1 MNIRLMTAKFALCGL
16 LAAGLAAP
24 SAAMAAEE
32 ELAPGFNAC
41 MQRGYSTANMVECYN
56 SAYEYW
62 DKILNKN
69 YKKAMKNCDED
80 GTPECKAKLKQ
91 AQRAWIQYKES
102 MSDYIVSSSDGSI
115 SRVNAISFLAE
126 ETKKQAKML
135 KPEEY

>member
-91 AQRAWIQYKES
+91 AQRSWIQYKES